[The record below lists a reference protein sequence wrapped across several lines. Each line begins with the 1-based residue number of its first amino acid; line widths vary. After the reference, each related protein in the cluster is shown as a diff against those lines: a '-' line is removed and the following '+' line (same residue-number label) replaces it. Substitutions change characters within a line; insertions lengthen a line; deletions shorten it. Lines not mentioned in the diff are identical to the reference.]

1 MIKLMKHYATD
12 GINKA
17 RCQYSRGFIY
27 PGGGHLGGEGKDCV
41 TVYAKDY
48 SDKLAEIF
56 GSDAY
61 QNDSDM
67 TIDYFEKGKVRI
79 FPDNPLWAEACE
91 RAKH

>member
-17 RCQYSRGFIY
+17 RCQYSRGLIY
-27 PGGGHLGGEGKDCV
+27 PGGFHLGGEGKDCV
-41 TVYAKDY
+41 TVYAKDLDQ
-48 SDKLAEIF
+48 SLSKVF
-56 GSDAY
+56 GDEAAPII
-61 QNDSDM
+61 DGM
-67 TIDYFEKGKVRI
+67 TDYFEKGKVRI